1 MERTWKVIE
10 SKELSEDSWNKRY
23 VVVDIET
30 GEVLDNAQGYGYKSV
45 QKAYAGYGY
54 KTRDKSKDAE
64 KAEKH
69 RIIQNWC
76 KEHKS
81 FVRDLED
88 YAFHIWK
95 GSYGPD
101 EKFNAELVRKMFN
114 NYGYT
119 DLPFTAGEFLRYWDK
134 PLKQKNRGKKKKRQ

>member
-1 MERTWKVIE
+1 LRVTENNLNE
-10 SKELSEDSWNKRY
+10 S
-23 VVVDIET
+23 
-30 GEVLDNAQGYGYKSV
+30 EVESYGK
-45 QKAYAGYGY
+45 K
-54 KTRDKSKDAE
+54 
-64 KAEKH
+64 
-69 RIIQNWC
+69 IQNWC

-101 EKFNAELVRKMFN
+101 EKFDAKLVREMFN

-119 DLPFTAGEFLRYWDK
+119 DLPFTAGEFLRYWGK
-134 PLKQKNRGKKKKRQ
+134 PLRQKNKGKKKKKQ